1 MRSVSLVLCCLF
13 VLCAAASLQA
23 QEKPKEV
30 APQETIQFEQ
40 DKAQAHMREL
50 EQRMFRLAELI
61 RDAQPED
68 AARLKLGVERARD
81 TLIADR
87 MSQASQLLST
97 LKLEQAALGQKEII
111 AELEELKRLLLST
124 DIDLQLKLEQL
135 KKLKDARARIEA
147 LVRKE
152 KVQLNDTKAATD
164 ARRDDDFISLKD
176 NEERNKRLGEDIEQM
191 LKQFGG
197 AAASAAGA
205 VNGAVQNIGNAAGK
219 LGEKNG
225 MEANKEQ
232 KEAIDKLSKAD
243 ANLAEVQSALEKELE
258 AFVRQRVMETLAQM
272 IVEQVQVRQTTEKLA
287 PRVAEGRKETVL
299 AVKRLS
305 ESEEKIVQLGEEALG
320 LCELVEFSMAF
331 PPALRGV
338 IDSMELVAAELNSGR
353 ANDSVIGREKQI
365 EDDLQELLNALKQA
379 SRGGGSAG
387 GGGGGGQDQNLNKLI
402 AEVKMLRWMEI
413 ALNKETKKAQQE
425 FAGKSPK
432 EPDFVVRLNAL
443 SAQQQKIQDITQRL
457 HDANCQDCLAK

>member
-1 MRSVSLVLCCLF
+1 MRSVTAALGGLF
-13 VLCAAASLQA
+13 VLFAASSLPA

-97 LKLEQAALGQKEII
+97 LKLEQAAAGQKEII

-124 DIDLQLKLEQL
+124 DIDLQLKLELL
-135 KKLKDARARIEA
+135 KKMKDARARIEA

-164 ARRDDDFISLKD
+164 ADRKEDFVALKD

-197 AAASAAGA
+197 SAAAAAGA
-205 VNGAVQNIGNAAGK
+205 VNGAVMNIGNAAGQ
-219 LGEKNG
+219 LGKSNG

-232 KEAIDKLSKAD
+232 KEAIDKLTKAD
-243 ANLAEVQSALEKELE
+243 AAVAAAQSALEKELE

-287 PRVAEGRKETVL
+287 PRVAEGRKESVV

-331 PPALRGV
+331 PPALRNV
-338 IDSMELVAAELNSGR
+338 IDSMEVVAAELNSGR
-353 ANDSVIGREKQI
+353 ANAQVVGREKQI

-379 SRGGGSAG
+379 SRPGGGQG
-387 GGGGGGQDQNLNKLI
+387 GGGGGMGDQNLNKLI

-413 ALNKETKKAQQE
+413 GLNKETKKLQQE
-425 FAGKSPK
+425 VAGQSTKDPA
-432 EPDFVVRLNAL
+432 VVARLKVL
-443 SAQQQKIQDITQRL
+443 SEQQQKIQDITQKL